1 MLSRTFI
8 FLDDQRR
15 DRIKAGLYECLKSLP
30 ADKKYRITVEDYKEN
45 KTDEQRAFFHVLC
58 KVFSDETG
66 YTPEEIKQLCK
77 VELMGTTV
85 VNLAGRE
92 IEVVKSSE
100 TLKKQEYSELI
111 ETCYRLAAE
120 AGVTLPSA
128 RWAA

>member
-1 MLSRTFI
+1 MKRTFI

-58 KVFSDETG
+58 KFFSDDTG

-77 VELMGTTV
+77 VELMGTTM

-120 AGVTLPSA
+120 AGVVLPSA